1 MISSWHRSIWKSIRH
16 EYHRSDGLSYATG
29 ILRTVHI
36 SPFSSFSFLC
46 YCKWQIWILTTGN
59 GFTRRGY
66 ALRSAGKT
74 KELDLITLIIG
85 FDIILFVLPWGS
97 SSSRLQPG
105 VVSDLTPR
113 KTSIVLLTLVFHRF
127 RCRALQWDV
136 TNGVLASAFRHVG
149 LMDSLYC
156 RLCFLSLLHLFSRLG
171 MILTE
176 YLSIM
181 QGYDP
186 MQPARINC
194 LEPWCCHSTTECIF
208 FSHSELSIGS
218 SFCVQCAQI
227 KGAESKII
235 W

>member
-74 KELDLITLIIG
+74 KELDLITLILG

-113 KTSIVLLTLVFHRF
+113 KTSIALLTLVFHRF

-156 RLCFLSLLHLFSRLG
+156 RLCFFIAIASFLTTWYDSYGIFEHHTRARSNAACKNQLLGTLVLPFNNR
-171 MILTE
+171 M
-176 YLSIM
+176 YFF
-181 QGYDP
+181 
-186 MQPARINC
+186 QPFRAVYR
-194 LEPWCCHSTTECIF
+194 
-208 FSHSELSIGS
+208 
-218 SFCVQCAQI
+218 
-227 KGAESKII
+227 
-235 W
+235 